1 MQRCT
6 VRSKPSQ
13 QWTIL
18 MMNIT
23 ICSYRNFVHLGIEI
37 CSIFHILEG
46 EYEIAARVVSLLIR
60 KRSFS

>member
-13 QWTIL
+13 QWSIL

-23 ICSYRNFVHLGIEI
+23 ICAYRKLVHSGMELRSMPHVLG
-37 CSIFHILEG
+37 G
-46 EYEIAARVVSLLIR
+46 EYKIAARVVSLLIR
-60 KRSFS
+60 KRCFT